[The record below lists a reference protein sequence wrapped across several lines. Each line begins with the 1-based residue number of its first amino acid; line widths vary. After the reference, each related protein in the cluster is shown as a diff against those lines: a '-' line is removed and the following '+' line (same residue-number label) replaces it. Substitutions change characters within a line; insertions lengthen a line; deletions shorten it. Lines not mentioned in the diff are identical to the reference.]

1 MDDFL
6 FEPNLENSKY
16 KMQLIIYFAFI
27 SIILISLISYG
38 AIILAKGEWKQ
49 HFELKEIKCIKTAA
63 IGKESQENK
72 NEINIDYIN
81 DFFFN
86 FNNKENKIKKII
98 LKDVELEKNG
108 EINLYKLKNEKDV
121 LIEKAT
127 DLQKTNKLEYIV
139 PSDQNE
145 IIVPIRVKVNDISKL
160 YVEHSTEIK
169 SSLNLLKDKVN
180 QDTINKQKYKL
191 KFNIIVELEK
201 GKKYKSQFE
210 YTSDDII
217 NVEKEIDINYLDN
230 NIKFKK
236 E

>member
-6 FEPNLENSKY
+6 FEPNLENAKY
-16 KMQLIIYFAFI
+16 KTQLIIYFAFVL
-27 SIILISLISYG
+27 IILIAFISYG
-38 AIILAKGEWKQ
+38 IIILAKGEWKQ

-63 IGKESQENK
+63 VGKESEENK

-98 LKDVELEKNG
+98 LTDVEIEKNG
-108 EINLYKLKNEKDV
+108 EINLYKLKNENDLLKEQDID
-121 LIEKAT
+121 LKKA
-127 DLQKTNKLEYIV
+127 NKLEYAV
-139 PSDQNE
+139 PNDQNE
-145 IIVPIRVKVNDISKL
+145 VIIPLRVKVHDISKFQ
-160 YVEHSTEIK
+160 VDHSVEIK
-169 SSLNLLKDKVN
+169 SSLDLLKDKVN
-180 QDTINKQKYKL
+180 QDAVNKQKYKL

-210 YTSDDII
+210 YASDNLI
-217 NVEKEIDINYLDN
+217 NVEKEIDINYLDS

>member
-16 KMQLIIYFAFI
+16 KMQLIIYFTFVLLILIAFI
-27 SIILISLISYG
+27 SY
-38 AIILAKGEWKQ
+38 AIIIHAKGEWKQ
-49 HFELKEIKCIKTAA
+49 HFELKEIKCIKTASV
-63 IGKESQENK
+63 GKENQENK

-98 LKDVELEKNG
+98 LTDVELENNG
-108 EINLYKLKNEKDV
+108 KINLYKLKNDNDVLTEKDIDFKKINK
-121 LIEKAT
+121 IE
-127 DLQKTNKLEYIV
+127 YVV
-139 PSDQNE
+139 PSDQKE
-145 IIVPIRVKVNDISKL
+145 IIVPLRVKVHDISKFQ
-160 YVEHSTEIK
+160 VEHSIEIK

-210 YTSDDII
+210 YTSNDII

>member
-16 KMQLIIYFAFI
+16 KMQLIIYFAFVLL
-27 SIILISLISYG
+27 ILIAFISYG
-38 AIILAKGEWKQ
+38 IIIHAKGEWKQ
-49 HFELKEIKCIKTAA
+49 HFDLKEIKCIKTAA
-63 IGKESQENK
+63 VGKENQENK

-86 FNNKENKIKKII
+86 FNNKENKIKKISLTDI
-98 LKDVELEKNG
+98 ELENNG
-108 EINLYKLKNEKDV
+108 KINLYKLKNKNDVLTEKD
-121 LIEKAT
+121 I
-127 DLQKTNKLEYIV
+127 DLKKTNKIEYAV
-139 PSDQNE
+139 PSDQSE
-145 IIVPIRVKVNDISKL
+145 IIVPLRVKVHDISKFK
-160 YVEHSTEIK
+160 VEHSIEIK
-169 SSLNLLKDKVN
+169 SSLNLLKDKLN
-180 QDTINKQKYKL
+180 QDTVNKQKYKL

-210 YTSDDII
+210 YISNDII
-217 NVEKEIDINYLDN
+217 NVEKEIDINYLEN